1 MSSQSPS
8 QTPDEQRVAEARAAV
23 TASLSSVGGSM
34 NAEMRQ
40 RAADIH
46 ANAAAIEK
54 QEKELAKQTAA
65 LAKDGDKWQKMA
77 DQNVKKLNEMGDLQ
91 NWTEMIER
99 DLLVSPYIADFIK
112 ETLALP
118 LHKIPAHLSTFP
130 RRWPFPRGDLYH
142 WIPVLNRFDRVLEL
156 FVEEYALVSG
166 PQAQPFGR
174 RLLLKGDAEEGK
186 QSSESLPGAAD
197 LDAAG
202 YTAEGDR
209 ELLEEIL
216 RFTKLLLENCGN
228 RSLYAS
234 SEHLSKLLNTTSLP
248 LLRTTLRLTLR
259 LAQRYHTSRVRMGSS
274 STVQNSLLISHY
286 NINLDN
292 LLKIAL
298 PFVKGSSPAS
308 GKGKDKLTLSPSTDA
323 PSDKV
328 QVADLVGKVKFE
340 EIPPALREEWG
351 SVFLS
356 YYDTT
361 KDEAGKPAPPE
372 PFASPGGAPST
383 PTPVRRSTLGPNATP
398 RQNRAAPTEQ
408 SPRTPVTPNAQHDGS
423 RPAGP
428 KFLEVP
434 YREISSQPC
443 YEVMR
448 SYAQDVP
455 EETRYEL
462 LHRVRVAQSLVS
474 DRAAREN
481 IVAIRLLAIAN
492 LAYVHPETTFHQKIG
507 QPDAD
512 EPRPLQ
518 LAYQLAELIHPP
530 ADGQLGASRE
540 LQTTAL
546 CALEALTKH
555 KNKGADLTSALS
567 LNVNHGVLFYVARKA
582 VAELTRDDGPG
593 DSLEDD
599 EWRESLFTLLTSIP
613 GQVNRMGESMVA
625 AGLFDIFVEVLTL
638 RTQRSE
644 RYYSRVLSFL
654 DTFAFNLRDAF
665 QAFVQAKGLDAIADL
680 AGHEVESAYARA
692 ERGEGMPDQYKTQH
706 TDYKIAYYPQQTLRW
721 LFKFISHM
729 MTHGGGGIDRLLR
742 NLMDSPRLLA
752 GLRTVL
758 AEAPVFGSTVWS
770 MTVNILANFI
780 HHEPTS
786 YAIIAEAGLSKTF
799 LETVTQRTIEEKAVE
814 ATTENVTETPSQ
826 SDAPITKEEPPADK
840 DSKPATTGILPVAEA
855 IASVPPAFGA
865 ICLTEAGLNLFKNS
879 TALESFFEV
888 FTSPAHVKAIEVD
901 SETTQTLGS
910 SFDELVRH
918 HPPLKQA
925 ILASVKNMVA
935 RVGKLCFERAQHKG
949 VGSKLW
955 VESGDGKILVSG
967 GRKALWGKEGN
978 RHQQS
983 SNQGDDVEMT
993 DVDISAA
1000 SAQAP
1005 NVDVSIDDVVEQEDP
1020 KDGPTTTQFITAACK
1035 FLEGFFINE
1044 SLCSAFI
1051 EEGGLEFIL
1060 DFGTLPCLPYNFNE
1074 YFAVG
1079 EEFSRVIQMIVEQ
1092 KPHLALPSL
1101 IRRFQAACD
1110 ELEPFMRNDRQS
1122 AYLAVFTSRNAGA
1135 DVDAE
1140 VAANGTRFAK
1150 ALVVVLTL
1158 ANALSMTFQ
1167 GSMFNHRSSHNI
1179 FSLVNM
1185 GDMYAHLIDSLGRL
1199 QRCCVWEEILLQ
1211 KEIPSDWEKS
1221 TRVKS
1226 SGFSTDEANNILRL
1240 TDPRHP
1246 EEPSDAATTDTSGQQ
1261 SSAVN
1266 SGDSGT
1272 SQAGTALDKA
1282 SAQYKNTKVLRYL
1295 LSQVPTAITPF
1306 LQALGKCLLF
1316 RRAQDQW
1323 MKQNAFVV
1331 ADQLAKL
1338 ALDQL
1343 SYELPKKS
1351 ADAKD
1356 RYAYWIV
1363 ILTSISQILME
1374 GSMDR
1379 SPPHML
1385 TLILGSFQSQGGL
1398 DQLSGILDSFFEEAK
1413 GIIEKNDSQEL
1424 PEDVQGLMNLALGGV
1439 KIVLTLYAHMVNPKC
1454 VIDAHQTN
1462 AMNTRDRNRPK
1473 GDSFFPSQFL
1483 VELRMAV
1490 IKPVEKIWNSELMNK
1505 ATTSIVKNLVE
1516 ILRIVLDS
1524 EGENEAYKR
1533 AETPPAR
1540 SRFVYKPWKARPSEL
1555 LENLKRD
1562 GFEDGLAKEAQYRSY
1577 DNAAAAREY
1586 CNAAKNDARFS
1597 RNPVPPYE
1605 TELLK
1610 QTDQTPS
1617 TSTTP
1622 RLTAESEDEFEEPG
1636 SQSIVMSDAQPIP
1649 TEPATSVNVTS
1660 SSVYIPHAIQN
1671 SAWGRGTTATDA
1683 GSAEYIRV
1691 EDLEDARSEVR
1702 KNVIDRALEVVDV
1715 HEDVTFELA
1724 DLISAAVAKSS
1735 DASSMRTEIGETL
1748 VNALIS
1754 LQSEEDL
1761 RPIGKKIASY
1771 AHLLALIL
1779 QEREFYKA
1787 TLPQLKEYFSQL
1799 LGFIKTSPEQRGEES
1814 SPWIGH
1820 VLLIIERMLA
1830 DDAQPPQIQWT
1841 PPRDDDA
1848 DDLTL
1853 PAIELP
1859 EPVVPEEDKRE
1870 LFNAIVEVLPRIG
1883 KDESLALSVAR
1894 VLVTLT
1900 RNRQLATKLG
1910 EKRNLQRLF
1919 VMVKQLSGI
1928 TNERLQGSFMLIL
1941 RHIVEDEE
1949 TIRQIMRT
1957 EIKALFKEKGSRPRN
1972 TPQQMDTTAYVRALW
1987 NLAIRSPEIFV
1998 EVTNEKLKLTSYARE
2013 SRSQNFLEL
2022 KEEEAPADKKP
2033 DEKSGTE
2040 GDQPAESSKAVETV
2054 KPSTEV
2060 EAKGEPEKPKPA
2072 DTKPPVIE
2080 NPDGV
2085 IHYLLCELLTYK
2097 DVDDKEP
2104 AAAPTEQSKDTPAGD
2119 VEMTDSA
2126 DRATPV
2132 TPGSTASTPA
2142 PAPEQQKKSE
2152 KPTFKADQNP
2162 IFIYRCFILQC
2173 LTELLTCYNKTKVE
2187 FVTFSRQ
2194 ADPQAMTPS
2203 KPRSTVLRYILEN
2216 LVPVGTL
2223 AHAEDISFKKKCAT
2237 SNWAISVVVA
2247 LCQKTG
2253 ERRSAKGRDAKEEDE
2268 SELLFVR
2275 KFVLEH
2281 ALRAFKDANA
2291 SSELLD
2297 MKYSRL
2303 LNLADLFHRML
2314 YGKPTNS
2321 SSSFPVDMIVAS
2333 QKQLARIMYE
2343 KNFITTLT
2351 TAIADIDLNFP
2362 NAKRAVKYILRPIK
2376 LLTQTAIELSLN
2388 AEISGVPGQAD
2399 EDEIST
2405 ASSVSDMDEFREET
2419 PDLFRNSTLA
2429 MFDPSRDEETE
2440 SEESDED
2447 DDEDMYGDEYGDE
2460 MEYEEDMEHDGDD
2473 VVSDEDEEIEGMGD
2487 IEGLSGDVGDD
2498 VEIVI
2503 EGEDGDDMSEDDD
2516 DSADMDEDDE
2526 DPEND
2531 EDIEIMDDLDDVPGD
2546 DINDSL
2552 NGDEDDEWASEDDEG
2567 DDYDEDGADED
2578 HGPPGG
2584 IDNLVRIL
2592 DGQGGPGLLEHLQGD
2607 MMDMEHE
2614 GYLDDEM
2621 QEDEG
2626 IFADLQRAWAADRL
2640 TAVDE
2645 EDEEEDYDE
2654 DDIAYEA
2661 GLEGLMTREMRH
2673 LLPQR
2678 LLRALDDE
2686 DGIPDPAWGWGAP
2699 PDFRGHHHHH
2709 HRHGIIGVNPF
2720 SFIPPATLDRHLDD
2734 GTNPLLQRSG
2744 RPSSGAGGSSGRRAG
2759 SSDWV
2764 HAMDPMRPGRFPPG
2778 GDTPVSFISNLLN
2791 IMSHGSATIQ
2801 QDGITVT
2808 VQGMFPGDPGFPD
2821 GTFDPYARRDRR
2833 GHDHHSRSSRDDPA
2847 QAVSF
2852 VPTLTTMRWQEEG
2865 RLLFGSLA
2873 IEKSVRIVNSILRLL
2888 VPPAIKATKEA
2899 ERKEREER
2907 EAHEKELIEREKRER
2922 QEREEKEAR
2931 DKKEKEERE
2940 AEEARRLEAE
2950 RSAQEQ
2956 PAEAATEDQQMADA
2970 GVSQPAAAVEGE
2982 TAAQGETAQA
2992 QNRVVANLR
3001 GRDIDITDLG
3011 IDLEYLEAL
3020 PEDLREEVLMAQIQ
3034 TQREE
3039 ARTQGTEPSDISR
3052 EFLDALPEDI
3062 RDELLQQEAVAR
3074 RRQVDAEE
3082 SRRQGAP
3089 PRAEE
3094 MDVATLFASM
3104 DPGLRQAVL
3113 MEQDDETLRELP
3125 QELAEEARRLGGDRR
3140 LNHHIAD
3147 IGRLNRGYRRHDG
3160 APQEEEHAQ
3169 RKQKPRPIVQM
3180 LEKSGVATLLRL
3192 MFIPQQGSARQTL
3205 NGILK
3210 DVCQNR
3216 HNRAEVISILL
3227 SILQDGSADINA
3239 VERSFAQL
3247 SLRAKQPPAPQP
3259 SGTQKT
3265 PQPLKRSLTG
3275 PLAGQQLST
3284 HGDMSPIMVVQQCLS
3299 TLVYLVYNNPHVAS
3313 FFLAEHETAVG
3324 FKSKAYRK
3332 GKAKESKAY
3341 KYPLNALLSLLD
3353 RKLIVES
3360 STVMEQLAS
3369 LLMNITSP
3377 LGILL
3382 KKDKEKSEEKKDE
3395 PAEASTSAQQQI
3407 EGTAPETTETSTT
3420 AEQTTTAEQATE
3432 QAPEQ
3437 PMEQTATQTDD
3448 PAAASTEKKDE
3459 KKTEDKPDDKKK
3471 ARGLVPPEVPEYNLR
3486 LVVHILAAREC
3497 SSKTFQNT
3505 LSVINNLSAIP
3516 GAKETFGKELI
3527 KQGQDLAQSCLGDL
3541 DELVSQVTK
3550 AKTGTDVQ
3558 GMALSKFSPASS
3570 DQTKLLRVLTALDY
3584 LFDPK
3589 RSETQDKPASS
3600 VADGLPAEQ
3609 KADILTTLYE
3619 NPTFSSLWHKLSECL
3634 TVIRERTNMLSV
3646 ATILLPLIEVL
3657 MVVCK
3662 NTTLKDA
3669 PLAKLHAREVELS
3682 SPPPENRMESLF
3694 FKFTEEH
3701 RKILNELVR
3710 QNPKLMSGSFSVL
3723 VRNSKVLEFDNKRN
3737 FFNRRLHSRGAE
3749 LRHPHPT
3756 LQLAVRREHVFLDS
3770 FKSLYFKTG
3779 DEMKYGKLSIRFH
3792 GEEGVDAGG
3801 VTREWFQVLARQMFN
3816 PDYALFIPVASDRTT
3831 FHPNRLSAIN
3841 QEHLLFFKFIGRI
3854 IGKALYE
3861 GRVLDCHFS
3870 RAVYKRILGKPVSIK
3885 DMETLDLDYY
3895 KSLLWMLENDI
3906 TDIITETFSV
3916 EAEEFG
3922 VTQTIDLIPNGRN
3935 IPVTEENKQEY
3946 VRLMVE
3952 YKLTGS
3958 VQDQLTEFLKGFHDI
3973 VPAELIS
3980 IFNEQELELLI
3991 SGLPEIDVDDWKNN
4005 AEYHNYTAASP
4016 QIQWFWR
4023 AVRAFD
4029 KEERAKLLQ
4038 FVTGTS
4044 KVPLNGFKELEGM
4057 NGFSRFN
4064 IHRDYG
4070 SKDRLPSSH
4079 TCFNQL
4085 DLPEYET
4092 YEALRQQLH
4101 TAITAGS
4108 EYFGFA

>member
-1 MSSQSPS
+1 MG
-8 QTPDEQRVAEARAAV
+8 RIKKVATSKHDA
-23 TASLSSVGGSM
+23 TL
-34 NAEMRQ
+34 
-40 RAADIH
+40 
-46 ANAAAIEK
+46 
-54 QEKELAKQTAA
+54 
-65 LAKDGDKWQKMA
+65 
-77 DQNVKKLNEMGDLQ
+77 
-91 NWTEMIER
+91 
-99 DLLVSPYIADFIK
+99 SPYIAEFIK

-118 LHKIPAHLSTFP
+118 LHKIPAHLSSFP

-156 FVEEYALVSG
+156 FVEEYALASG
-166 PQAQPFGR
+166 PQTQPFGR
-174 RLLLKGDAEEGK
+174 RLLLKGDAEDGK
-186 QSSESLPGAAD
+186 QSPELLPSAAD

-202 YTAEGDR
+202 YTAEGDQQ
-209 ELLEEIL
+209 LLEDIL

-234 SEHLSKLLNTTSLP
+234 SEHLSKLLNTTSIS

-274 STVQNSLLISHY
+274 ATVQNSLLLSHY

-292 LLKIAL
+292 LHKIAL
-298 PFVKGSSPAS
+298 PFVKGSSPTS
-308 GKGKDKLTLSPSTDA
+308 GKGKDKLSLGPSAEA
-323 PSDKV
+323 PSDKM
-328 QVADLVGKVKFE
+328 QVADLVGKVKLE
-340 EIPPALREEWG
+340 EIPPAVREEWA
-351 SVFLS
+351 SVFLT

-361 KDEAGKPAPPE
+361 KDEASKPAPHE
-372 PFASPGGAPST
+372 PFASPSGAPST
-383 PTPVRRSTLGPNATP
+383 PTPVRRSTLGPNSTP

-408 SPRTPVTPNAQHDGS
+408 SPRTPVTPNAQHDAA
-423 RPAGP
+423 RPPGP
-428 KFLEVP
+428 KFLEIP

-443 YEVMR
+443 YEIMR
-448 SYAQDVP
+448 SYAHDVP

-462 LHRVRVAQSLVS
+462 LHRVRVAHSLAS

-507 QPDAD
+507 QQDSD

-555 KNKGADLTSALS
+555 KNKGTDLTSALS

-593 DSLEDD
+593 GSLEDD

-680 AGHEVESAYARA
+680 AGHEVESAFTRA

-758 AEAPVFGSTVWS
+758 AEAPIFGSTVWS

-799 LETVTQRTIEEKAVE
+799 LETVTQKPIEEKAPE
-814 ATTENVTETPSQ
+814 STTESVTETPSQ
-826 SDAPITKEEPPADK
+826 SDIPVTKEEAPKDK
-840 DSKPATTGILPVAEA
+840 DSKAANTGILPVAEA
-855 IASVPPAFGA
+855 IAAVPPAFGA

-901 SETTQTLGS
+901 SETTQQLGT

-925 ILASVKNMVA
+925 ILASVKKMVA
-935 RVGKLCFERAQHKG
+935 RVGKLCFERAQQKG

-955 VESGDGKILVSG
+955 VESSEGKILVSG
-967 GRKALWGKEGN
+967 GRKALWGKEGA
-978 RHQQS
+978 RHQHSRGEQS
-983 SNQGDDVEMT
+983 PNQGGDVEMT
-993 DVDISAA
+993 DADTSTA
-1000 SAQAP
+1000 SAQAS
-1005 NVDVSIDDVVEQEDP
+1005 NVDVSIDDVVEHEDP

-1051 EEGGLEFIL
+1051 EEGGLEFVL

-1074 YFAVG
+1074 WFAVG
-1079 EEFSRVIQMIVEQ
+1079 EEFSRVIQLIVDQ

-1122 AYLAVFTSRNAGA
+1122 AYLAVFTSKNAG
-1135 DVDAE
+1135 VDPDPT
-1140 VAANGTRFAK
+1140 VVANGTRFAK

-1158 ANALSMTFQ
+1158 ANALSMTFE

-1240 TDPRHP
+1240 TDPHHP
-1246 EEPSDAATTDTSGQQ
+1246 EEPSETATTDASGQQ
-1261 SSAVN
+1261 PSGAN
-1266 SGDSGT
+1266 SGESGT
-1272 SQAGTALDKA
+1272 PQAGTSLDKS
-1282 SAQYKNTKVLRYL
+1282 SAQYKNTKILRYL

-1306 LQALGKCLLF
+1306 LQALGRCLLF
-1316 RRAQDQW
+1316 RRTQEQW
-1323 MKQNAFVV
+1323 QKQNAFVV

-1338 ALDQL
+1338 AMDQL

-1385 TLILGSFQSQGGL
+1385 TLILASFQTQGGL
-1398 DQLSGILDSFFEEAK
+1398 DQLSEILDSFFDEAK

-1424 PEDVQGLMNLALGGV
+1424 PEDVQGLMNLALGGI
-1439 KIVLTLYAHMVNPKC
+1439 KIVLTLYANMVNPKC

-1524 EGENEAYKR
+1524 EGESEAYKR
-1533 AETPPAR
+1533 ADTPPAR
-1540 SRFVYKPWKARPSEL
+1540 LRFTYKPWKARTFEHV
-1555 LENLKRD
+1555 ENLKRD
-1562 GFEDGLAKEAQYRSY
+1562 GFEEDLAKEAQYRSY
-1577 DNAAAAREY
+1577 DNATYAREY
-1586 CNAAKNDARFS
+1586 CNAAKNDPRFE
-1597 RNPVPPYE
+1597 RNFVPPYE

-1610 QTDQTPS
+1610 QTGQTPS
-1617 TSTTP
+1617 ASTTP
-1622 RLTAESEDEFEEPG
+1622 RLTAESEDESEEPG
-1636 SQSIVMSDAQPIP
+1636 SKSVVMSDAQPVSTDP
-1649 TEPATSVNVTS
+1649 VTS
-1660 SSVYIPHAIQN
+1660 ANNTDSSVYIPHAIQN
-1671 SAWGRGTTATDA
+1671 SAWGRGTSASDA

-1691 EDLEDARSEVR
+1691 EDLEDARSEIR

-1724 DLISAAVAKSS
+1724 DLISAAVAKSTE
-1735 DASSMRTEIGETL
+1735 ASSMRTEIGETL

-1787 TLPQLKEYFSQL
+1787 TLPQLKEFFSSL
-1799 LGFIKTSPEQRGEES
+1799 LGFIKTSPEQRAEES

-1830 DDAQPPQIQWT
+1830 DDAQPTQIQWT

-1848 DDLTL
+1848 EDLTL

-1859 EPVVPEEDKRE
+1859 EPIVPMDDKHE

-1894 VLVTLT
+1894 VLVILT
-1900 RNRQLATKLG
+1900 RHRPLATKLG

-1928 TNERLQGSFMLIL
+1928 TNERLQSSFMLIL

-1949 TIRQIMRT
+1949 TIRLIMRT
-1957 EIKALFKEKGSRPRN
+1957 EIKALFKEKGNRPRN
-1972 TPQQMDTTAYVRALW
+1972 GPQQMDTTAYVRALW
-1987 NLAIRSPEIFV
+1987 SLANRSPEIFV
-1998 EVTNEKLKLTSYARE
+1998 EVTNEKLRLTSYARE

-2033 DEKSGTE
+2033 DEKASAE
-2040 GDQPAESSKAVETV
+2040 GEQPADSSKSAEIV

-2060 EAKGEPEKPKPA
+2060 EAKGEPEKTKPA

-2104 AAAPTEQSKDTPAGD
+2104 APAPAEQPKDTPAGD
-2119 VEMTDSA
+2119 VEMTDTA
-2126 DRATPV
+2126 DRTTPA
-2132 TPGSTASTPA
+2132 TPGSTASTPV
-2142 PAPEQQKKSE
+2142 PAPEQQQKKNE

-2173 LTELLTCYNKTKVE
+2173 LTELLTSYNKTKVE

-2203 KPRSTVLRYILEN
+2203 KPRSTVLRYMLEN

-2237 SNWAISVVVA
+2237 SNWAISVIVA

-2268 SELLFVR
+2268 PELLFVR

-2281 ALRAFKDANA
+2281 ALKAFKDANA
-2291 SSELLD
+2291 SSEPLD

-2314 YGKPTNS
+2314 YGKSTNNS
-2321 SSSFPVDMIVAS
+2321 NSFPVDMVVVS

-2388 AEISGVPGQAD
+2388 AEISGAPGQAD

-2460 MEYEEDMEHDGDD
+2460 MEYEEDMEHDGED

-2487 IEGLSGDVGDD
+2487 IEGLPGDVGDD

-2516 DSADMDEDDE
+2516 DSADMDEDDD
-2526 DPEND
+2526 DPEDD
-2531 EDIEIMDDLDDVPGD
+2531 EDIEVMDDMDELDEVTGD
-2546 DINDSL
+2546 NINDSL
-2552 NGDEDDEWASEDDEG
+2552 NGDEDDEWASEDDDEG

-2578 HGPPGG
+2578 HGAAGG

-2621 QEDEG
+2621 QEDE
-2626 IFADLQRAWAADRL
+2626 
-2640 TAVDE
+2640 DE

-2661 GLEGLMTREMRH
+2661 GLE
-2673 LLPQR
+2673 
-2678 LLRALDDE
+2678 DDE

-2699 PDFRGHHHHH
+2699 PEFRGHHHHH

-2720 SFIPPATLDRHLDD
+2720 SFIPPATLDRHLVPAYRAHRPAGTQRGADD

-2744 RPSSGAGGSSGRRAG
+2744 RPSSGAGGTGGRRAG

-2821 GTFDPYARRDRR
+2821 GAFDPYTRRDRR
-2833 GHDHHSRSSRDDPA
+2833 GQDSHSRSSRDDPA

-2852 VPTLTTMRWQEEG
+2852 VSALTTARWQEEG
-2865 RLLFGSLA
+2865 RLLFNGLAVDKSL
-2873 IEKSVRIVNSILRLL
+2873 RLVNSILRLL

-2907 EAHEKELIEREKRER
+2907 EAREKEQREREERERKEREEQEAREREKRER
-2922 QEREEKEAR
+2922 
-2931 DKKEKEERE
+2931 EERE

-2950 RSAQEQ
+2950 RIAQEQ
-2956 PAEAATEDQQMADA
+2956 PADSTTEDQQMADVGA
-2970 GVSQPAAAVEGE
+2970 SQPAAAAEGE
-2982 TAAQGETAQA
+2982 ATEGESSQA
-2992 QNRVVANLR
+2992 QDRVVANIR
-3001 GRDIDITDLG
+3001 GRQVDITGLG
-3011 IDLEYLEAL
+3011 IDLSYLEAL
-3020 PEDLREEVLMAQIQ
+3020 PEDLREEVLMGQIQ
-3034 TQREE
+3034 TQREQ
-3039 ARTQGTEPSDISR
+3039 ARTQGNEPSDISR

-3062 RDELLQQEAVAR
+3062 RDELLEQEAVAR
-3074 RRQVDAEE
+3074 RRQERTEE
-3082 SRRQGAP
+3082 RNRQGGA

-3125 QELAEEARRLGGDRR
+3125 AELAEEARRLGGDRR
-3140 LNHHIAD
+3140 LNHHMAD
-3147 IGRLNRGYRRHDG
+3147 IGRLNRGGYRRHDG
-3160 APQEEEHAQ
+3160 APQEEEQAQ

-3259 SGTQKT
+3259 SGNQKT
-3265 PQPLKRSLTG
+3265 PQPLRRSLTG
-3275 PLAGQQLST
+3275 PLAGQQLSS

-3299 TLVYLVYNNPHVAS
+3299 TLVYLVYNNPHIAS

-3360 STVMEQLAS
+3360 SSVMEQLAS

-3382 KKDKEKSEEKKDE
+3382 KKDKEKNEEKKDE
-3395 PAEASTSAQQQI
+3395 PAEASTSAQQPA
-3407 EGTAPETTETSTT
+3407 ESTATETGEAATTTEQSTT
-3420 AEQTTTAEQATE
+3420 PAGT
-3432 QAPEQ
+3432 
-3437 PMEQTATQTDD
+3437 

-3459 KKTEDKPDDKKK
+3459 NKTDDQSDDKKK

-3516 GAKETFGKELI
+3516 GAKESFGKELI
-3527 KQGQDLAQSCLGDL
+3527 KQGQDLAQSCLDDL
-3541 DELVSQVTK
+3541 NELVSQITK

-3737 FFNRRLHSRGAE
+3737 FFTRRLHSRGAE
-3749 LRHPHPT
+3749 MRHPHPT
-3756 LQLAVRREHVFLDS
+3756 LQLSVRREHVFLDS

-3895 KSLLWMLENDI
+3895 KSILWMLENDI

-3952 YKLTGS
+3952 HRLTGS
-3958 VQDQLTEFLKGFHDI
+3958 VQDQLSEFLKGFHDI

-4005 AEYHNYTAASP
+4005 TEYHNYTAASP

-4023 AVRAFD
+4023 AVRSFD

-4085 DLPEYET
+4085 DLPEYES
-4092 YEALRQQLH
+4092 YEALRQQLY
-4101 TAITAGS
+4101 TAMTAGS

>member
-1 MSSQSPS
+1 MG
-8 QTPDEQRVAEARAAV
+8 RIKKVATSKHDA
-23 TASLSSVGGSM
+23 TL
-34 NAEMRQ
+34 
-40 RAADIH
+40 
-46 ANAAAIEK
+46 
-54 QEKELAKQTAA
+54 
-65 LAKDGDKWQKMA
+65 
-77 DQNVKKLNEMGDLQ
+77 
-91 NWTEMIER
+91 
-99 DLLVSPYIADFIK
+99 SPYIAEFIK

-118 LHKIPAHLSTFP
+118 LHKIPAHLSSFP

-156 FVEEYALVSG
+156 FVEEYNLASG
-166 PQAQPFGR
+166 PQTQPFER
-174 RLLLKGDAEEGK
+174 RLLPKGDAEEEK
-186 QSSESLPGAAD
+186 QPSESPSAAD

-202 YTAEGDR
+202 YSAEGDR
-209 ELLEEIL
+209 ELLEHIL

-234 SEHLSKLLNTTSLP
+234 SEHLSKLLNTTSIS

-274 STVQNSLLISHY
+274 ATIQTSLLQSHY

-292 LLKIAL
+292 LHKVAL
-298 PFVKGSSPAS
+298 PFAKGPAPAS
-308 GKGKDKLTLSPSTDA
+308 GKGKEKIALGTGTED

-328 QVADLVGKVKFE
+328 QAADMVGKVKVE
-340 EIPPALREEWG
+340 DLPPALREEWG

-356 YYDTT
+356 YYETSAAT
-361 KDEAGKPAPPE
+361 KDDDNKPALHE
-372 PFASPGGAPST
+372 PFGSPAGAPST
-383 PTPVRRSTLGPNATP
+383 PTPVRRTSTLGPNSTP
-398 RQNRAAPTEQ
+398 RQNRTAQADQ
-408 SPRTPVTPNAQHDGS
+408 SPRTPVTPTAQHDSS

-428 KFLEVP
+428 KFLEVT
-434 YREISSQPC
+434 YREISTLP
-443 YEVMR
+443 VHAIMKT
-448 SYAQDVP
+448 YAPQVP
-455 EETRYEL
+455 EDTRYEL
-462 LHRVRVAQSLVS
+462 LHRVRVAQSLAS
-474 DRAAREN
+474 DRAARED

-507 QPDAD
+507 QQDAD

-555 KNKGADLTSALS
+555 KNKGPDLTSALS

-613 GQVNRMGESMVA
+613 GQVTRTGESMVA

-638 RTQRSE
+638 RTQRAE

-680 AGHEVESAYARA
+680 AGHEVQSAFSRA
-692 ERGEGMPDQYKTQH
+692 QNGEGMPEQYKTQH

-742 NLMDSPRLLA
+742 NLMDSPQLLA

-758 AEAPVFGSTVWS
+758 AEAPIFGSTVWS

-799 LETVTQRTIEEKAVE
+799 LETVTQRPIEEKPAE
-814 ATTENVTETPSQ
+814 TSAAEIVTQEPSQ
-826 SDAPITKEEPPADK
+826 PDASSATAAEKEPDNENHRPV
-840 DSKPATTGILPVAEA
+840 TTGILPVAEA

-865 ICLTEAGLNLFKNS
+865 ICLTEAGLNLFKSS
-879 TALESFFEV
+879 TALESFFEI

-901 SETTQTLGS
+901 SDTTQTLGS

-918 HPPLKQA
+918 HPPLKPA
-925 ILASVKNMVA
+925 ILASVKKMVA
-935 RVGKLCFERAQHKG
+935 RVGKLCFETAQKKG
-949 VGSKLW
+949 VGAKLW
-955 VESGDGKILVSG
+955 VENGDGKILVSG
-967 GRKALWGKEGN
+967 GRQALWGKEGGRN
-978 RHQQS
+978 QQAREQSGRTS
-983 SNQGDDVEMT
+983 SEGGDVEMT
-993 DVDISAA
+993 DVDTAA
-1000 SAQAP
+1000 SAQAA
-1005 NVDVSIDDVVEQEDP
+1005 NADVSIDEVIEQEDP
-1020 KDGPTTTQFITAACK
+1020 KEGPTTMQFVTATCK

-1044 SLCSAFI
+1044 SLCAAFI
-1051 EEGGLEFIL
+1051 EEGGLEFVL
-1060 DFGTLPCLPYNFNE
+1060 DFGTLPCLPYNFHE
-1074 YFAVG
+1074 FFAVG
-1079 EEFSRVIQMIVEQ
+1079 EDFGRVIQMLVDQ

-1101 IRRFQAACD
+1101 IRRFQTACD
-1110 ELEPFMRNDRQS
+1110 ELEPFMRNEHQS
-1122 AYLAVFTSRNAGA
+1122 AYLSVFTSRNGGA
-1135 DVDAE
+1135 EADPTI
-1140 VAANGTRFAK
+1140 AASGTRFAK
-1150 ALVVVLTL
+1150 ALVTVLTL
-1158 ANALSMTFQ
+1158 SNALTATFQ
-1167 GSMFNHRSSHNI
+1167 GSIYNHRASHNI

-1185 GDMYAHLIDSLGRL
+1185 GDMYARLIDSLGKL
-1199 QRCCVWEEILLQ
+1199 QRSCVWEEILLQ
-1211 KEIPSDWEKS
+1211 KEMPTEWEKS

-1226 SGFSTDEANNILRL
+1226 SGFHTDEANNVLRL
-1240 TDPRHP
+1240 TSPHVP
-1246 EEPSDAATTDTSGQQ
+1246 EESSDNVESTDMTGQQ
-1261 SSAVN
+1261 LSRAN
-1266 SGDSGT
+1266 SGEGSAA
-1272 SQAGTALDKA
+1272 QAGTALDKS
-1282 SAQYKNTKVLRYL
+1282 SAQYKNTKILRYL
-1295 LSQVPTAITPF
+1295 LSQVPTSITPF
-1306 LQALGKCLLF
+1306 LQALGRCLLF
-1316 RRAQDQW
+1316 RRTQDQFQ
-1323 MKQNAFVV
+1323 KQNAYVV

-1338 ALDQL
+1338 AMDQL
-1343 SYELPKKS
+1343 SYEIPKQS
-1351 ADAKD
+1351 ANAKD

-1363 ILTSISQILME
+1363 ILTSISQILIE
-1374 GSMDR
+1374 GSMER
-1379 SPPHML
+1379 NPPHML
-1385 TLILGSFQSQGGL
+1385 TLILHSFQNQGGL
-1398 DQLSGILDSFFEEAK
+1398 NQLSEILDSFFEEAR
-1413 GIIEKNDSQEL
+1413 GIIDKNDSHEL
-1424 PEDVQGLMNLALGGV
+1424 PEDLQGLMNLALGGI
-1439 KIVLTLYAHMVNPKC
+1439 KIVLTLYAHMVNQKC

-1462 AMNTRDRNRPK
+1462 AMNTRDRNRPR

-1490 IKPVEKIWNSELMNK
+1490 IKPVERIWNSELMNK

-1516 ILRIVLDS
+1516 ILRIVLESD
-1524 EGENEAYKR
+1524 GENEAFKR
-1533 AETPPAR
+1533 TDNPPTK
-1540 SRFVYKPWKARPSEL
+1540 SRFSYKPWKPRNLEHV
-1555 LENLKRD
+1555 ENLKRD
-1562 GFEDGLAKEAQYRSY
+1562 GFEEDLAKEAQYRTY
-1577 DNAAAAREY
+1577 DNVAAAREY
-1586 CNAAKNDARFS
+1586 CNAAKNDPRFE

-1610 QTDQTPS
+1610 PTSHSQTPS

-1622 RLTAESEDEFEEPG
+1622 RLTAESEDESEEPG
-1636 SQSIVMSDAQPIP
+1636 SQSVVMSDAHPSAAEALNNSIF
-1649 TEPATSVNVTS
+1649 
-1660 SSVYIPHAIQN
+1660 IPHALRQ
-1671 SAWGRGTTATDA
+1671 SSWAQGTGTSQTE
-1683 GSAEYIRV
+1683 GGGYVRV
-1691 EDLEDARSEVR
+1691 EDLEDARAEIR

-1724 DLISAAVAKSS
+1724 DLIAAAVAKSA

-1761 RPIGKKIASY
+1761 KPIGKKIASY

-1779 QEREFYKA
+1779 QEREFYNA
-1787 TLPQLKEYFSQL
+1787 TLPQLKEFFSQL
-1799 LGFIKTSPEQRGEES
+1799 LGFIKTSPDQRGEES

-1820 VLLIIERMLA
+1820 ILLIIERLLA
-1830 DDAQPPQIQWT
+1830 DDAQPHQIQWS
-1841 PPRDDDA
+1841 PPRDDEVEDA
-1848 DDLTL
+1848 Q
-1853 PAIELP
+1853 PSAVELP
-1859 EPVVPEEDKRE
+1859 ETVVPMEDKRE
-1870 LFNAIVEVLPRIG
+1870 LFTAIVDILPRIG
-1883 KDESLALSVAR
+1883 KDESLALSVVR
-1894 VLVTLT
+1894 VLVILT
-1900 RNRQLATKLG
+1900 RHRQLATKLG

-1919 VMVKQLSGI
+1919 VMIKQLSGL
-1928 TNERLQGSFMLIL
+1928 TNERLQGAFMSIL
-1941 RHIVEDEE
+1941 RHIVEDDE

-1957 EIKALFKEKGSRPRN
+1957 EIKALFKEKGNRPRN
-1972 TPQQMDTTAYVRALW
+1972 GPQQMDTTTYVRNLW
-1987 NLAIRSPEIFV
+1987 HLADRSPEIFV
-1998 EVTNEKLKLTSYARE
+1998 EVTNEKLKLTGYTRE
-2013 SRSQNFLEL
+2013 PRAQNYLEL
-2022 KEEEAPADKKP
+2022 KEEEAPADKGV
-2033 DEKSGTE
+2033 EKVSTE
-2040 GDQPAESSKAVETV
+2040 GDQSAEPSKGTETV
-2054 KPSTEV
+2054 KLSTEV
-2060 EAKGEPEKPKPA
+2060 QAKAEPEKTKSS
-2072 DTKPPVIE
+2072 DIKPPVIE

-2104 AAAPTEQSKDTPAGD
+2104 TSTPTEQSKEAPSTTD
-2119 VEMTDSA
+2119 VEMTDST
-2126 DRATPV
+2126 DRATPG
-2132 TPGSTASTPA
+2132 TPGSSTFTSA
-2142 PAPEQQKKSE
+2142 AAPEQKKTE

-2173 LTELLTCYNKTKVE
+2173 LTELLSCYNKTKVE

-2203 KPRSTVLRYILEN
+2203 KPRSTVLRYMLES
-2216 LVPVGTL
+2216 LLPVGTL

-2237 SNWAISVVVA
+2237 SNWAISVIVA

-2253 ERRSAKGRDAKEEDE
+2253 ERRSPKGRDVKEEDE
-2268 SELLFVR
+2268 PELLFVR

-2281 ALRAFKDANA
+2281 ALRAFKDANT
-2291 SSELLD
+2291 SSEPLD
-2297 MKYSRL
+2297 MRYSRL
-2303 LNLADLFHRML
+2303 LNLGDLFYRML

-2376 LLTQTAIELSLN
+2376 LLTQTAIELSVN
-2388 AEISGVPGQAD
+2388 AEISGAPGQVD

-2429 MFDPSRDEETE
+2429 MFDPSREDESE

-2460 MEYEEDMEHDGDD
+2460 MEYEEEMDHDDGD

-2487 IEGLSGDVGDD
+2487 IEGLPGDVGDD

-2503 EGEDGDDMSEDDD
+2503 EGEEGEGLSDDDD
-2516 DSADMDEDDE
+2516 DSADMDEDDDD
-2526 DPEND
+2526 DPEDD
-2531 EDIEIMDDLDDVPGD
+2531 EDIEEVMDDMDEVTGD
-2546 DINDSL
+2546 DINGSL
-2552 NGDEDDEWASEDDEG
+2552 NGDEDDEWASEDDDEG
-2567 DDYDEDGADED
+2567 DDYDQDGVDD
-2578 HGPPGG
+2578 HGPPG

-2592 DGQGGPGLLEHLQGD
+2592 DGQGPPGLLEHLQGD

-2614 GYLDDEM
+2614 GYLDDDM
-2621 QEDEG
+2621 QEDE
-2626 IFADLQRAWAADRL
+2626 
-2640 TAVDE
+2640 DE
-2645 EDEEEDYDE
+2645 EDDEEDYDE

-2661 GLEGLMTREMRH
+2661 GIE
-2673 LLPQR
+2673 
-2678 LLRALDDE
+2678 DDE
-2686 DGIPDPAWGWGAP
+2686 DGMPEPAWDWGAP
-2699 PDFRGHHHHH
+2699 PEFRGHHHHH
-2709 HRHGIIGVNPF
+2709 HRGILGVNPF
-2720 SFIPPATLDRHLDD
+2720 SFIPPASLDRHLVPAYRPPRPAQRGADD

-2744 RPSSGAGGSSGRRAG
+2744 RPSSGPGVAGGRRG
-2759 SSDWV
+2759 TMSDWV
-2764 HAMDPMRPGRFPPG
+2764 HAMDGMRPGRLLGPG
-2778 GDTPVSFISNLLN
+2778 GDTPVSFINNLLN

-2808 VQGMFPGDPGFPD
+2808 VEGMFPGDPGFP
-2821 GTFDPYARRDRR
+2821 GGPFDAFARRDRR
-2833 GHDHHSRSSRDDPA
+2833 GQDNPSRSSRDDPA

-2852 VPTLTTMRWQEEG
+2852 VPTLTTVRWQEEG
-2865 RLLFGSLA
+2865 RLLFGTLA
-2873 IEKSVRIVNSILRLL
+2873 SEKSLRLVNAILKLL
-2888 VPPAIKATKEA
+2888 VPPAIRAAKEA

-2907 EAHEKELIEREKRER
+2907 EAREKEQREKEERERK
-2922 QEREEKEAR
+2922 EREEKEAR
-2931 DKKEKEERE
+2931 EREQKEKEERE
-2940 AEEARRLEAE
+2940 RKEQEEREAE
-2950 RSAQEQ
+2950 RLAQAQ
-2956 PAEAATEDQQMADA
+2956 PTETSMADQPMED
-2970 GVSQPAAAVEGE
+2970 VESSQPAIGEGE
-2982 TAAQGETAQA
+2982 STQGEGSDQR
-2992 QNRVVANLR
+2992 NRVVANIR
-3001 GRDIDITDLG
+3001 GRQVDITDLG
-3011 IDLEYLEAL
+3011 IDLEYLDAL
-3020 PEDLREEVLMAQIQ
+3020 PEDLREEVLMTQIQ
-3034 TQREE
+3034 TQRAE

-3062 RDELLQQEAVAR
+3062 RDELLEQEAAAR
-3074 RRQVDAEE
+3074 RRQERVEE
-3082 SRRQGAP
+3082 RRRQGGGA

-3125 QELAEEARRLGGDRR
+3125 PELAEEARRLGGDRR
-3140 LNHHIAD
+3140 LNHHMAD

-3160 APQEEEHAQ
+3160 TQPEEEQAQ

-3180 LEKSGVATLLRL
+3180 LDKSGVATLLRL
-3192 MFIPQQGSARQTL
+3192 MFIPQQGSARSTL

-3259 SGTQKT
+3259 SGNQKT
-3265 PQPLKRSLTG
+3265 PQSLKRSLTG
-3275 PLAGQQLST
+3275 PLAGQQMSS

-3299 TLVYLVYNNPHVAS
+3299 TLVYLVYNNPHICS

-3332 GKAKESKAY
+3332 GKAKESKAH

-3382 KKDKEKSEEKKDE
+3382 KKDKEKSEEKKE
-3395 PAEASTSAQQQI
+3395 ESTEAGSSTHAPAD
-3407 EGTAPETTETSTT
+3407 GNTTE
-3420 AEQTTTAEQATE
+3420 AGEAPAATE
-3432 QAPEQ
+3432 
-3437 PMEQTATQTDD
+3437 TAATEAD
-3448 PAAASTEKKDE
+3448 PSATTSSERKDE
-3459 KKTEDKPDDKKK
+3459 KKAGEQSDDKKK
-3471 ARGLVPPEVPEYNLR
+3471 ARALIPPEVPEYNLR

-3527 KQGQDLAQSCLGDL
+3527 KQGQDLAQSCLNDL
-3541 DELVSQVTK
+3541 NELVSQITK

-3558 GMALSKFSPASS
+3558 GMALSKFSPSSS

-3589 RSETQDKPASS
+3589 RSEDKPAST
-3600 VADGLPAEQ
+3600 VPDGLPAEQ

-3619 NPTFSSLWHKLSECL
+3619 NPTFSSLWQKLSECL

-3662 NTTLKDA
+3662 NTTLKDT
-3669 PLAKLHAREVELS
+3669 PLGKLHSREIEMT

-3737 FFNRRLHSRGAE
+3737 YFTRRLHSRGAE
-3749 LRHPHPT
+3749 MRHPHPT
-3756 LQLAVRREHVFLDS
+3756 LQLSVRREHVFLDS

-3916 EAEEFG
+3916 ESEEFG

-3935 IPVTEENKQEY
+3935 IPVTDDNKQEY

-4005 AEYHNYTAASP
+4005 TEYHNYTAASP

-4023 AVRAFD
+4023 AVRSFD

-4085 DLPEYET
+4085 DLPEYES
-4092 YEALRQQLH
+4092 YEALRQQLY

>member
-1 MSSQSPS
+1 MG
-8 QTPDEQRVAEARAAV
+8 RIKKVATSKHDA
-23 TASLSSVGGSM
+23 TL
-34 NAEMRQ
+34 
-40 RAADIH
+40 
-46 ANAAAIEK
+46 
-54 QEKELAKQTAA
+54 
-65 LAKDGDKWQKMA
+65 
-77 DQNVKKLNEMGDLQ
+77 
-91 NWTEMIER
+91 
-99 DLLVSPYIADFIK
+99 SPYIAEFIK

-118 LHKIPAHLSTFP
+118 LYKIPAHLSLFP

-156 FVEEYALVSG
+156 FVEEYGLVNG
-166 PQAQPFGR
+166 PQAQPFDR
-174 RLLLKGDAEEGK
+174 RLLQKGDAEEGK
-186 QSSESLPGAAD
+186 LPLESPPTSAD
-197 LDAAG
+197 LGAAG
-202 YTAEGDR
+202 YTEEGDQ
-209 ELLEEIL
+209 ELIEHIL

-234 SEHLSKLLNTTSLP
+234 SEHLSKLLNTTSIS

-274 STVQNSLLISHY
+274 ANVQSSLLQSHY

-292 LLKIAL
+292 LQKIAL
-298 PFVKGSSPAS
+298 PFVKGTSPTS
-308 GKGKDKLTLSPSTDA
+308 GKGKEKLSLGPPGEDTT
-323 PSDKV
+323 DKV
-328 QVADLVGKVKFE
+328 HVADLVGKVKVE
-340 EIPPALREEWG
+340 DLPPALREEWG

-356 YYDTT
+356 YYETNSAA
-361 KDEAGKPAPPE
+361 KDDASKPTANE
-372 PFASPGGAPST
+372 PFGSPGGAPST
-383 PTPVRRSTLGPNATP
+383 PTPVRRTSTLGPHATP
-398 RQNRAAPTEQ
+398 RQNRAAPADQ
-408 SPRTPVTPNAQHDGS
+408 SPRTPVTPSAQNDSS

-434 YREISSQPC
+434 YREISSQPT
-443 YEVMR
+443 YEIMK
-448 SYAQDVP
+448 SYAPDVP
-455 EETRYEL
+455 EDTRFEL
-462 LHRVRVAQSLVS
+462 LHRVRVAQSLAS
-474 DRAAREN
+474 NRQARED

-507 QPDAD
+507 QQDGD

-530 ADGQLGASRE
+530 TDNQLGASRE
-540 LQTTAL
+540 LQTIAL

-555 KNKGADLTSALS
+555 KSKGNDLTSALS

-599 EWRESLFTLLTSIP
+599 EWRESLFTLITSIP
-613 GQVNRMGESMVA
+613 GQITRVGESMVA

-638 RTQRSE
+638 RTQRAE

-680 AGHEVESAYARA
+680 AGHEVETSFSRA
-692 ERGEGMPDQYKTQH
+692 QQGEGMPDQYKTQH

-786 YAIIAEAGLSKTF
+786 YQIIAEAGLSKTF
-799 LETVTQRTIEEKAVE
+799 LETVTQSTIEDKPAEPSTAE
-814 ATTENVTETPSQ
+814 SVTETPSQ
-826 SDAPITKEEPPADK
+826 SDVPVTRAEEEKAD
-840 DSKPATTGILPVAEA
+840 DQVSKPVTTGILPVAEA
-855 IASVPPAFGA
+855 IAAVPAAFGA

-901 SETTQTLGS
+901 SDTTQQLGS

-925 ILASVKNMVA
+925 ILASVKKMVS
-935 RVGKLCFERAQHKG
+935 RVGKLCFERAQNKG
-949 VGSKLW
+949 VGAKLW
-955 VESGDGKILVSG
+955 VENSDGKILVSG
-967 GRKALWGKEGN
+967 GRKALWGKEGS

-983 SNQGDDVEMT
+983 RELSSQGGDVEMT
-993 DVDISAA
+993 DIDA
-1000 SAQAP
+1000 SASPVEPP
-1005 NVDVSIDDVVEQEDP
+1005 NADVYIDEVVEHEDP
-1020 KDGPTTTQFITAACK
+1020 KDGPTTTQFITATCK

-1051 EEGGLEFIL
+1051 EEGGLEFVL

-1074 YFAVG
+1074 FFVVG
-1079 EEFSRVIQMIVEQ
+1079 EDFSRVIQLIVEQ

-1110 ELEPFMRNDRQS
+1110 ELEPFMSNEHQS
-1122 AYLAVFTSRNAGA
+1122 AYLSVFTSRNPGA
-1135 DVDAE
+1135 NVDPNN
-1140 VAANGTRFAK
+1140 AANGTRFAK

-1158 ANALSMTFQ
+1158 ANALGLTFQ
-1167 GSMFNHRSSHNI
+1167 GTLYNHRSSHNI
-1179 FSLVNM
+1179 FAQVNM

-1199 QRCCVWEEILLQ
+1199 QRSCVWEEILLQ
-1211 KEIPSDWEKS
+1211 KEMPSEWEKS

-1226 SGFSTDEANNILRL
+1226 SGFNTDEANNILRL
-1240 TDPRHP
+1240 ANPHLP
-1246 EEPSDAATTDTSGQQ
+1246 EEPSENADSTDASGQQ
-1261 SSAVN
+1261 LSRA
-1266 SGDSGT
+1266 DSGEGSTAQT
-1272 SQAGTALDKA
+1272 STTLDKS
-1282 SAQYKNTKVLRYL
+1282 SAQYKNTKILRYL

-1316 RRAQDQW
+1316 RRTQDHWQ
-1323 MKQNAFVV
+1323 KQNALVV

-1338 ALDQL
+1338 AMDQL
-1343 SYELPKKS
+1343 GYQLPKQS
-1351 ADAKD
+1351 SSAKD

-1363 ILTSISQILME
+1363 ILTSVSQILME
-1374 GSMDR
+1374 GAMER

-1385 TLILGSFQSQGGL
+1385 TLILSSFQTQGGL
-1398 DQLSGILDSFFEEAK
+1398 THLSEILDSFFEEAK

-1424 PEDVQGLMNLALGGV
+1424 PEDVQGLMNLALGGI
-1439 KIVLTLYAHMVNPKC
+1439 KIILTLYAHMVNTKC
-1454 VIDAHQTN
+1454 INDAHQTN

-1524 EGENEAYKR
+1524 EGENEAFKR
-1533 AETPPAR
+1533 ADSIPAR
-1540 SRFVYKPWKARPSEL
+1540 SRLTYKPWKPRNVEHV
-1555 LENLKRD
+1555 ENLKRD
-1562 GFEDGLAKEAQYRSY
+1562 GFDEDLAKEAQYRCY
-1577 DNAAAAREY
+1577 DNVTLTREY
-1586 CNAAKNDARFS
+1586 CNSAKNDPRFE

-1610 QTDQTPS
+1610 PTSQSQTRS

-1622 RLTAESEDEFEEPG
+1622 RLTVDSEEEAEEPG
-1636 SQSIVMSDAQPIP
+1636 SQSVVMQDAQPP
-1649 TEPATSVNVTS
+1649 TSEPIDS
-1660 SSVYIPHAIQN
+1660 SIYIPHALQQ
-1671 SAWGRGTTATDA
+1671 SSWGRGVDPNEGAT
-1683 GSAEYIRV
+1683 GEYVRV
-1691 EDLEDARSEVR
+1691 EDLEDARVEIR
-1702 KNVIDRALEVVDV
+1702 KKVIDRALEVVDV

-1735 DASSMRTEIGETL
+1735 DASSMRGDIGETL

-1754 LQSEEDL
+1754 LQAEEDL
-1761 RPIGKKIASY
+1761 KPIGKKIASY

-1779 QEREFYKA
+1779 QERDFYTA

-1799 LGFIKTSPEQRGEES
+1799 LGFIKTPPDQRGEES

-1820 VLLIIERMLA
+1820 ILLIIERLLA

-1841 PPRDDDA
+1841 APRDDDIKES
-1848 DDLTL
+1848 DN
-1853 PAIELP
+1853 PIIELS
-1859 EPVVPEEDKRE
+1859 EPVVPMDEKRE
-1870 LFNAIVEVLPRIG
+1870 LFHAIVEVLPRIG

-1894 VLVTLT
+1894 VLVILT
-1900 RNRQLATKLG
+1900 RHRQLATKLG

-1928 TNERLQGSFMLIL
+1928 TNDRLQSSFMLIL

-1957 EIKALFKEKGSRPRN
+1957 EIKALFKEKGNRPRN
-1972 TPQQMDTTAYVRALW
+1972 GPQQMDTTAFTRSLW
-1987 NLAIRSPEIFV
+1987 HLANRNPEIFV
-1998 EVTNEKLKLTSYARE
+1998 EVTNEKLKLSGYTRE
-2013 SRSQNFLEL
+2013 PRSNNYLEL
-2022 KEEEAPADKKP
+2022 KDEETATDNGVKP
-2033 DEKSGTE
+2033 DEKVSTE
-2040 GDQPAESSKAVETV
+2040 GDQSTQASKPAEIV

-2060 EAKGEPEKPKPA
+2060 EAKGEPEKTKSS

-2104 AAAPTEQSKDTPAGD
+2104 ATASQEQAKDTPSTTD
-2119 VEMTDSA
+2119 VEMADSA
-2126 DRATPV
+2126 ATPG
-2132 TPGSTASTPA
+2132 TPGSTATTPA
-2142 PAPEQQKKSE
+2142 PAPEQKKSE

-2173 LTELLTCYNKTKVE
+2173 LTELLSCYNKTKVE

-2203 KPRSTVLRYILEN
+2203 KPRSTVLRYMLEN

-2237 SNWAISVVVA
+2237 SNWAISVIVA

-2268 SELLFVR
+2268 PELLFVR

-2291 SSELLD
+2291 SSEPLD
-2297 MKYSRL
+2297 LKYSRL

-2321 SSSFPVDMIVAS
+2321 ASSFPVDMIVAS

-2388 AEISGVPGQAD
+2388 AEISGAPGQAD
-2399 EDEIST
+2399 DDEIST

-2429 MFDPSRDEETE
+2429 MFDPSREEETE
-2440 SEESDED
+2440 SEESDEE
-2447 DDEDMYGDEYGDE
+2447 DDEDMYGDEYGEEMDYDDE
-2460 MEYEEDMEHDGDD
+2460 IDHNDGD
-2473 VVSDEDEEIEGMGD
+2473 VVSDEDEELEGMGD
-2487 IEGLSGDVGDD
+2487 IEGLPGDVGDD

-2503 EGEDGDDMSEDDD
+2503 EGEDGEDMSEDDD
-2516 DSADMDEDDE
+2516 DSADMDEDEDE
-2526 DPEND
+2526 DDDPD
-2531 EDIEIMDDLDDVPGD
+2531 DDDDDIEEVMDEVTGD
-2546 DINDSL
+2546 DINGSL
-2552 NGDEDDEWASEDDEG
+2552 NGDEDDEWASEDDDEG
-2567 DDYDEDGADED
+2567 EDYEGHDDD

-2584 IDNLVRIL
+2584 LDNLVRIL
-2592 DGQGGPGLLEHLQGD
+2592 DGQGPPGLLEHLQGD

-2621 QEDEG
+2621 QEDE
-2626 IFADLQRAWAADRL
+2626 
-2640 TAVDE
+2640 DE

-2661 GLEGLMTREMRH
+2661 GLE
-2673 LLPQR
+2673 
-2678 LLRALDDE
+2678 DDE
-2686 DGIPDPAWGWGAP
+2686 DGLPDPDWGWGAP
-2699 PDFRGHHHHH
+2699 PDLGRHHHHHH
-2709 HRHGIIGVNPF
+2709 HRGILGVNPF
-2720 SFIPPATLDRHLDD
+2720 SFIPPATLDRHLVPAYRAHRPAGAQRGADD
-2734 GTNPLLQRSG
+2734 GTNPLLQRTG
-2744 RPSSGAGGSSGRRAG
+2744 RPSSGPAATGGRRG
-2759 SSDWV
+2759 TMSDWV
-2764 HAMDPMRPGRFPPG
+2764 HAMDGMRPGRLLGPG

-2808 VQGMFPGDPGFPD
+2808 VEGMFPGDPGFP
-2821 GTFDPYARRDRR
+2821 GAPPFDAFARRDRR
-2833 GHDHHSRSSRDDPA
+2833 GQDNPSRSSRDDPA

-2852 VPTLTTMRWQEEG
+2852 VPTLTTTRWQEEG
-2865 RLLFGSLA
+2865 RLLFGGLA
-2873 IEKSVRIVNSILRLL
+2873 VEKSLRLVNSILRLL
-2888 VPPAIKATKEA
+2888 VPPAMRAAKEA
-2899 ERKEREER
+2899 ERKEREAR
-2907 EAHEKELIEREKRER
+2907 
-2922 QEREEKEAR
+2922 EKEAR
-2931 DKKEKEERE
+2931 EEEERKRKEREAAEAEEARKKAEEAEKAARE
-2940 AEEARRLEAE
+2940 AEEARQREAE
-2950 RSAQEQ
+2950 RLAQEQ
-2956 PAEAATEDQQMADA
+2956 PAETAAEDQPMEDVEA
-2970 GVSQPAAAVEGE
+2970 SQPAATEGD
-2982 TAAQGETAQA
+2982 AAQGETSQA
-2992 QNRVVANLR
+2992 QNRVVANIR
-3001 GRDIDITDLG
+3001 GRQVDITDLG

-3020 PEDLREEVLMAQIQ
+3020 PEDLREEVLMSQIQ

-3039 ARTQGTEPSDISR
+3039 ARTQGNEPSDISR

-3062 RDELLQQEAVAR
+3062 RDELLEQEAAAR
-3074 RRQVDAEE
+3074 RRQERAEE
-3082 SRRQGAP
+3082 RRRQGGGA

-3125 QELAEEARRLGGDRR
+3125 AELAEEARRLGGDRR
-3140 LNHHIAD
+3140 LNHHMAD

-3160 APQEEEHAQ
+3160 GQQEEEQAQ

-3180 LEKSGVATLLRL
+3180 LDKSGVATLLRL

-3247 SLRAKQPPAPQP
+3247 SLRAKQPPVPQP
-3259 SGTQKT
+3259 SGNQKT

-3275 PLAGQQLST
+3275 QLSGQQLSS
-3284 HGDMSPIMVVQQCLS
+3284 HSDMSPIMVVQQCLS
-3299 TLVYLVYNNPHVAS
+3299 TLVYLVYNNPHICS

-3332 GKAKESKAY
+3332 GKAKESKAH

-3360 STVMEQLAS
+3360 SSVMEQLAS

-3382 KKDKEKSEEKKDE
+3382 KKDKEKTDEKKDE
-3395 PAEASTSAQQQI
+3395 PAEAGSSTQAQT
-3407 EGTAPETTETSTT
+3407 EGITTESGETATITEETTTQ
-3420 AEQTTTAEQATE
+3420 AEAPAE
-3432 QAPEQ
+3432 
-3437 PMEQTATQTDD
+3437 
-3448 PAAASTEKKDE
+3448 ASSEKKDE
-3459 KKTEDKPDDKKK
+3459 SKTDDQTDDKKK
-3471 ARGLVPPEVPEYNLR
+3471 ARGIVAPEVPEYNLR

-3527 KQGQDLAQSCLGDL
+3527 KQGQDLAQACLDDL
-3541 DELVSQVTK
+3541 SELVSQITK

-3669 PLAKLHAREVELS
+3669 PLAKLHAREVEMS

-3737 FFNRRLHSRGAE
+3737 FFTRRLHSRSAE
-3749 LRHPHPT
+3749 MRHPHPT
-3756 LQLAVRREHVFLDS
+3756 LQLSVRREHVFLDS

-3895 KSLLWMLENDI
+3895 KSILWMLENDI

-3935 IPVTEENKQEY
+3935 IPVTEDNKQEY

-3952 YKLTGS
+3952 YRLTGS
-3958 VQDQLTEFLKGFHDI
+3958 VQDQLSEFLKGFHDI

-4005 AEYHNYTAASP
+4005 TEYHNYTAASP

-4023 AVRAFD
+4023 AVRSFD

-4085 DLPEYET
+4085 DLPEYES
-4092 YEALRQQLH
+4092 YEALRQQLY
-4101 TAITAGS
+4101 TAMTAGS